1 MEMELKIE
9 MEIKNKKNPPRQSS
23 WTAISK
29 TSGSTSSKTS
39 GTTSSKTSG
48 KAPNVSSQKQF
59 SVISSSNGQKKKT
72 KIC

>member
-9 MEIKNKKNPPRQSS
+9 MEIKLKKIPKQSS

-29 TSGSTSSKTS
+29 TSGS
-39 GTTSSKTSG
+39 TSSKTSG

-72 KIC
+72 KID